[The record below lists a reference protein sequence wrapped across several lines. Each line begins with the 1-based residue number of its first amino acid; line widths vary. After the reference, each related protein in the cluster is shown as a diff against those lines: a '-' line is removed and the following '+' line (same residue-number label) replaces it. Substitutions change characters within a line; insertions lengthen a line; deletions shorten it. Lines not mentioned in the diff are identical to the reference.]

1 MIGMTLMQEEYLDNS
16 ISLASKIENAFE
28 GLNKRIRG
36 GGVKQALLWYYK
48 AYMPRVLVEMGFISN
63 YVEEIYWTQSQVRMR
78 ITTAIANAI
87 ISYKMN
93 ITEQEL

>member
-36 GGVKQALLWYYK
+36 RRETSPFMVLHK

-63 YVEEIYWTQSQVRMR
+63 YVEGNLLDSES
-78 ITTAIANAI
+78 
-87 ISYKMN
+87 
-93 ITEQEL
+93 E

>member
-36 GGVKQALLWYYK
+36 GGVKQAPLHK
-48 AYMPRVLVEMGFISN
+48 AYMPRSLGFISN
-63 YVEEIYWTQSQVRMR
+63 YVEGNLLDLRVR
-78 ITTAIANAI
+78 
-87 ISYKMN
+87 S
-93 ITEQEL
+93 E

>member
-36 GGVKQALLWYYK
+36 GGVKQALY
-48 AYMPRVLVEMGFISN
+48 GITC
-63 YVEEIYWTQSQVRMR
+63 IYAKSL
-78 ITTAIANAI
+78 
-87 ISYKMN
+87 S
-93 ITEQEL
+93 

>member
-36 GGVKQALLWYYK
+36 GVKQAPFMVLHK

-63 YVEEIYWTQSQVRMR
+63 YVEEIYWTQSQVRMKLPLR
-78 ITTAIANAI
+78 LL
-87 ISYKMN
+87 M
-93 ITEQEL
+93 Q

>member
-1 MIGMTLMQEEYLDNS
+1 
-16 ISLASKIENAFE
+16 
-28 GLNKRIRG
+28 
-36 GGVKQALLWYYK
+36 VKQAPLLLHK
-48 AYMPRVLVEMGFISN
+48 AYMPRVLEMGFISN
-63 YVEEIYWTQSQVRMR
+63 YVGEIYWTQSQNE

>member
-1 MIGMTLMQEEYLDNS
+1 MIGMTLMQEYLDNS

-36 GGVKQALLWYYK
+36 GGVKQAPFMVLHK

-63 YVEEIYWTQSQVRMR
+63 YVEGNLLDQSQVRMNCH
-78 ITTAIANAI
+78 TDC
-87 ISYKMN
+87 
-93 ITEQEL
+93 